1 MKKILVLALTLV
13 LLMNTLLVSAG
24 AAAPEAQAATG
35 VTPRWTNCT
44 SVNTSFG
51 VANNVAEVFIDYN
64 AKPPYFSHAVL
75 EVTVQKRFL
84 LAFWKDVGDWSV
96 TSYDDYAFYFADIP
110 VDGKGKYRANFHL
123 EFYGTTGEV
132 DIVEHTTKYD
142 YKG

>member
-44 SVNTSFG
+44 SINTNIG
-51 VANNVAEVFIDYN
+51 IANNVAEIFIDYYS
-64 AKPPYFSHAVL
+64 KPPHFTYAVL

-84 LAFWKDVGDWSV
+84 LVFWKDMGDWSL
-96 TSYDDYAFYFADIP
+96 TTYEKDAYYFAEIP
-110 VDGKGKYRANFHL
+110 VDGKGKYRANFHF
-123 EFYGTTGEV
+123 EFYGDTGEV
-132 DIVEHTTKYD
+132 DVVEYTTEYD
-142 YKG
+142 YEG